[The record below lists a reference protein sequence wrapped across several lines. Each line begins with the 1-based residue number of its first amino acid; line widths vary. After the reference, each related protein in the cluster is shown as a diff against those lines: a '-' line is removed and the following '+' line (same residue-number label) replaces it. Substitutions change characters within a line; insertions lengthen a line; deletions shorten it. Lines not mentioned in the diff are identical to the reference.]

1 MVAGSSSAPDRSDVV
16 VGVAASAFGLGAGV
30 GRFVLLPG
38 RLLAGSFLVEPVL
51 RRARNDLASAGRD
64 AEARGRRRLETTAA
78 GILAAPET
86 VRTLDRALAG
96 PVPEVLGDETI
107 ERLARTLLESP
118 AFERI
123 LRDVAESRV
132 VRDLTEEAVH
142 SAELQRALEEV
153 LAGPALRNA
162 LDRQTRTLWSE
173 FAARVRQSAT
183 RLDAGVERAARGA
196 FRRRPRTIA
205 APVTDERYAGLVSR
219 GSALL
224 ADAGITQLAVLV
236 VGSLVGL
243 FASLVG
249 LSAPGWVAA
258 TLGGTGWVL
267 FVGGYFV
274 LFWATVGQTPGMR
287 MLGLRVTDDDGSP
300 LRAARSFLRFAAA
313 LLALAPLAAGFL
325 PVLFDRRRRA
335 FQDFVARTVVVHDDA
350 SAGVSVRREPSA
362 QR

>member
-1 MVAGSSSAPDRSDVV
+1 MTDTVRSRRRGRTVAGSSSARRGP
-16 VGVAASAFGLGAGV
+16 AATAFGLGAGI
-30 GRFVLLPG
+30 GRVVLLPG
-38 RLLAGSFLVEPVL
+38 RVLAGSFLVAPVL
-51 RRARNDLASAGRD
+51 KSARNSLASAGRD

-107 ERLARTLLESP
+107 ERLAQRLLESP

-123 LRDVAESRV
+123 VRDVAESQV

-162 LDRQTRTLWSE
+162 LERQTRTLWSE
-173 FAARVRQSAT
+173 VAARVRHSAD
-183 RLDAGVERAARGA
+183 RLDAAVERAVRRAL
-196 FRRRPRTIA
+196 RRRPRTIA
-205 APVTDERYAGLVSR
+205 PAVAERRYAGLVSR
-219 GSALL
+219 GAALL

-243 FASLVG
+243 FASVVG
-249 LSAPGWVAA
+249 LSAPGWLAA
-258 TLGGTGWVL
+258 TLAGAGWVL

-287 MLGLRVTDDDGSP
+287 MLGLRVTREDGAP
-300 LRAARSFLRFAAA
+300 PQAGRSLLRFAAA
-313 LLALAPLAAGFL
+313 LLAIAPLGAGFL
-325 PVLFDRRRRA
+325 PVLFDGRRRA
-335 FQDFVARTVVVHDDA
+335 LQDFVARTVVVRADA
-350 SAGVSVRREPSA
+350 SERGSV
-362 QR
+362 